1 MEILLIRKCK
11 KKFIIELGQNYLRTN
26 PHADLLEERL
36 AFYRNEI

>member
-11 KKFIIELGQNYLRTN
+11 RKFIIELEQNYLSTN
-26 PHADLLEERL
+26 PHADYLRERL